1 MQTARPPSVKSRNSS
16 RLQHHPSAESTPSNF
31 LEQIMKTTWESTR
44 KSDIGN
50 PLLQTLPHESKF
62 VFPDGRIVSTPSAII
77 KLPTDPTAAKEH
89 GKDHEKVVDL
99 PSNSRHSRPTT
110 GFSDGPSISKHI
122 ASDTSKLRV
131 ERETI
136 TTPGLL
142 RDSQLIT
149 ESTLTSL
156 SPLQKNDEDYHSS
169 PLSYEASKRP
179 SHSSR
184 GTSRPTT
191 SSLVMKELLFPTNSV
206 QENLRDV
213 LPFEDA
219 DDHIDDPS
227 QFNIEKELKRNQKKW
242 QLLQKLNNLQTN
254 EMQIRDIFNEKNLS
268 ARAEPP
274 RSSSH
279 HPISP
284 RKDITSQRIGIEERP
299 LTATLR
305 SSHHNSSNMRSALA
319 MSNVA
324 ANGMLLFDQPT
335 VTTSSNH
342 IPWNKQSSKTMTSTL
357 QDSLKSK
364 SDTLPWPIASP
375 NRRSRPGSSARQI
388 GTSTKG
394 GGIMEDD
401 DDLYSEFGL

>member
-1 MQTARPPSVKSRNSS
+1 MQTARPPSVKSRNSN
-16 RLQHHPSAESTPSNF
+16 RLQHHLNAESTPSNF
-31 LEQIMKTTWESTR
+31 LEQIMKTTWESTE
-44 KSDIGN
+44 KSEVGN

-77 KLPTDPTAAKEH
+77 KLPMDATATKEH
-89 GKDHEKVVDL
+89 GKDQKAADL
-99 PSNSRHSRPTT
+99 TNNSRNSRPTT
-110 GFSDGPSISKHI
+110 GLFSDVPNTSKHVV
-122 ASDTSKLRV
+122 SDPSKLHV

-142 RDSQLIT
+142 RDSQLIA

-156 SPLQKNDEDYHSS
+156 SPLQKSDKDYHSS
-169 PLSYEASKRP
+169 PLSREASKRQ

-191 SSLVMKELLFPTNSV
+191 SSMVMKELLFPTNYV
-206 QENLRDV
+206 QENVRDI
-213 LPFEDA
+213 LPFEDT
-219 DDHIDDPS
+219 DERIDDPS
-227 QFNIEKELKRNQKKW
+227 QFNIEKELKRNQRKW

-268 ARAEPP
+268 ARAEPS

-284 RKDITSQRIGIEERP
+284 RKDVTSQRIGIEERP

-305 SSHHNSSNMRSALA
+305 SSHHNSSNVRSAL
-319 MSNVA
+319 MSSVA

-335 VTTSSNH
+335 ATSSNH
-342 IPWNKQSSKTMTSTL
+342 IPWNKQPSKTMTSTL

-375 NRRSRPGSSARQI
+375 NRRSRPGSSAHQN
-388 GTSTKG
+388 GTSAKG
-394 GGIMEDD
+394 GGFIDDD